1 MRVNIDFAR
10 ASDLY
15 WDGRF
20 SESFRLR
27 IGAWD
32 MARRLNPDTIMPP
45 YYRTDGF
52 ARVAPGFRDKPILSA
67 EQIEDVVAFLMTLRE

>member
-1 MRVNIDFAR
+1 
-10 ASDLY
+10 
-15 WDGRF
+15 
-20 SESFRLR
+20 
-27 IGAWD
+27 
-32 MARRLNPDTIMPP
+32 MPP